1 MKRYMIVI
9 VSIFVFLFACGF
21 DSEGQKVYDN
31 ADLLSEEEEASLQE
45 MCIDASQESEADII
59 VLTVDSLEGQTA
71 QAYADDFFDYN
82 GFGYEEEMGTGTL
95 LLVSMEDRDVAFS
108 TSGKCVDIFMNSSDE
123 IREAITPYLSDG
135 EYYEGFS
142 LYVEKTQEYIENG
155 GKSDSQ
161 KLFDLLVRLVAS
173 LVIATIVVWIMYSG
187 SMSKMTVN
195 GYTYA
200 VGHKSDLLQQHDVFQ
215 RTTTI
220 SRHIERNPGGSGGSG
235 SHIGSSG
242 NSHGG
247 SSGKF

>member
-1 MKRYMIVI
+1 MKRCMIGI
-9 VSIFVFLFACGF
+9 VSIFIFLFACGF

-59 VLTVDSLEGQTA
+59 VLTVDGLEGQTP

-95 LLVSMEDRDVAFS
+95 LLISMKERDVYFS
-108 TSGKCVDIFMNSSDE
+108 TSGKCEDLFMNSSDDIIE
-123 IREAITPYLSDG
+123 EITPSLSNG
-135 EYYEGFS
+135 EYYDALS
-142 LYVEKTQEYIENG
+142 LYVEKTAEYIENG

-161 KLFDLLVRLVAS
+161 KLFDLLIQVVAA
-173 LVIATIVVWIMYSG
+173 LVIAAIVIWIMYSG
-187 SMSKMTVN
+187 SMSKITVN

-200 VGHKSDLLQQHDVFQ
+200 VGHKSDLLKHHDVFQ

-220 SRHIERNPGGSGGSG
+220 SRHIERNTGSGGSG

-247 SSGKF
+247 SGGKF